1 MEQKKLSVIIPTIYK
16 KPKVLF
22 KIIDML
28 EKEQVVDEVILI
40 SNAPYVMTFPYSTK
54 LKIYEANTNAFV
66 NESWNF
72 GIDVIQND
80 NFLIMNDDI
89 LIPVGFCEL
98 VLNSK
103 VFNDEKTGLIGL
115 ENDSVINFHKNEYDD
130 VEFPESVEK
139 INFVPLD
146 KYMNVGFWA
155 SAFFGKK
162 ENYHFIPEIFR
173 IFYGDNF
180 LLYQNKMRNKISY
193 YICGAKFHH
202 IHNSSSTEPE
212 FKEIIDKDH
221 YAWAWFT
228 LNYINENKYEIE
240 LQT

>member
-1 MEQKKLSVIIPTIYK
+1 MSKKLSVIIPTIYK

-22 KIIDML
+22 KIIDMF
-28 EKEQVVDEVILI
+28 EREQVVDEIILI
-40 SNAPYVMTFPYSTK
+40 SNASYSMVFPYSTK

-98 VLNSK
+98 VLNSRE
-103 VFNDEKTGLIGL
+103 FDDEQTGLIGL
-115 ENDSVINFHKNEYDD
+115 EDELVINFHKKEYEDID
-130 VEFPESVEK
+130 FPESVNEIK
-139 INFVPLD
+139 LVPLD
-146 KYMNVGFWA
+146 KYMKVGFWA

-162 ENYHFIPEIFR
+162 ENYHLIPEIFK
-173 IFYGDNF
+173 IFYGDNY

-193 YICGAKFHH
+193 SISGAKFHH
-202 IHNSSSTEPE
+202 IHNASSTEPE

-221 YAWAWFT
+221 YAWAWYT
-228 LNYINENKYEIE
+228 LNYINQNKYEIE

>member
-22 KIIDML
+22 KIIDMF
-28 EKEQVVDEVILI
+28 EREQVVDEVILI

-103 VFNDEKTGLIGL
+103 EFNDEKTGLIGL
-115 ENDSVINFHKNEYDD
+115 ENDSVINFHKKEYDD
-130 VEFPESVEK
+130 IEFPESVKE
-139 INFVPLD
+139 INFFPLE

-180 LLYQNKMRNKISY
+180 LLYQNKMRNKVSY
-193 YICGAKFHH
+193 SICGAKFHH

-212 FKEIIDKDH
+212 FREVIDKDH